1 MGRGAVG
8 FVEFPPTYQTL
19 GRFPLD
25 PFLCLGDEDECGT
38 VVEGRRN
45 LQPVDVVESLREV
58 SGRAVT
64 VGQVAYDLMILIGVE
79 QTIEHQDFGHV
90 A

>member
-8 FVEFPPTYQTL
+8 LVELPPTHQTL
-19 GRFPLD
+19 GQRLGR
-25 PFLCLGDEDECGT
+25 FLCLGDEDECGT
-38 VVEGRRN
+38 IVEGRRN